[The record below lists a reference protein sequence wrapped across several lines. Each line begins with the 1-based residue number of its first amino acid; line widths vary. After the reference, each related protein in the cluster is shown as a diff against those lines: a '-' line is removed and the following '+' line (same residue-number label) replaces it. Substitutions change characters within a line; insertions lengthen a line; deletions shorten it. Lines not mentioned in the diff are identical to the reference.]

1 MSDCSSDSD
10 DRDPALYP
18 TPAQRSARKNLR
30 SSLQGHRLV
39 PCVYRLIGWMYTST
53 EMHRDDETWKELNAQ
68 THRILD
74 EVWFLA
80 FAWVTRPKTPAD
92 FAAFLVLDCHCS
104 ARRRAEPDHATGEYA
119 HKKSGFSMDIHPRWY
134 LFSLFVRVF
143 DVIQCQADDVD
154 NQRMTHIR
162 RRMLWPRTLHALLP
176 HGATD
181 TLRGLL
187 QWFEHDLR
195 PRDLCRV
202 YLAYDALLTFCHPL
216 VLPRMVT
223 SERFLK
229 LAIIKPV
236 RNIEK
241 LLQGLVPADT
251 LFARRGFADSTNAL
265 SILAKLI
272 LSMTSIIG
280 TRAERAAYNRLAPQR
295 LLNAYEV
302 VVRTCQ
308 VITADAAIYDPS
320 LIKSGIVP
328 RCSKHMI
335 SRAGEVVLDD
345 PEGVQ
350 LKPLSPFHEIVRREV
365 HQQQHRQMDHAHE
378 EAWYNLLHVLVALR
392 NAQCC
397 ASPGCRATTVAEQLK
412 ACLGCERVLYY
423 SQTYQKRA

>member
-1 MSDCSSDSD
+1 M
-10 DRDPALYP
+10 
-18 TPAQRSARKNLR
+18 
-30 SSLQGHRLV
+30 
-39 PCVYRLIGWMYTST
+39 
-53 EMHRDDETWKELNAQ
+53 E
-68 THRILD
+68 
-74 EVWFLA
+74 
-80 FAWVTRPKTPAD
+80 
-92 FAAFLVLDCHCS
+92 
-104 ARRRAEPDHATGEYA
+104 
-119 HKKSGFSMDIHPRWY
+119 IHSRWY
-134 LFSLFVRVF
+134 LFSLFVRIF
-143 DVIQCQADDVD
+143 DVIQCQADVVD
-154 NQRMTHIR
+154 DQRMLHIR
-162 RRMLWPRTLHALLP
+162 RRKLWPRTIHALLP
-176 HGATD
+176 HGAAG

-195 PRDLCRV
+195 PRDLCRL
-202 YLAYDALLTFCHPL
+202 YMAYDALQTFCHPL

-241 LLQGLVPADT
+241 FLHGLVPPDT

-272 LSMTSIIG
+272 LSITTIIG

-302 VVRTCQ
+302 IVRTCQ
-308 VITADAAIYDPS
+308 IITADAAIHDPS

-328 RCSKHMI
+328 QCSKHMI

-365 HQQQHRQMDHAHE
+365 HQQQHRQMDHARE
-378 EAWYNLLHVLVALR
+378 EAWDSLVHVLDALK

-397 ASPGCRATTVAEQLK
+397 ASPGCRVTTVDERLK
-412 ACLGCERVLYY
+412 ACLGCERVLYC
-423 SQTYQKRA
+423 SRTCQKLAWSHHTAPHREMCRHLATLDTAYQVPRLPPRTWEAGRVPPPGSGWFHTAKIVVTHLQKLTELRLAAFATSAK